1 MKLTQQLASTTLT
14 PLLRLNQSR
23 LLERSERERGHDP
36 EYKKEG
42 KNCRQ
47 IVDWKTRFRIYTELN
62 GRGIDVGK
70 EEKNSNL

>member
-47 IVDWKTRFRIYTELN
+47 YSRLEDKV
-62 GRGIDVGK
+62 
-70 EEKNSNL
+70 SNLY